1 MKGEFFISV
10 SNSKVK
16 YEFSIKRNIT
26 VIQGDSATGKT
37 TLVDMIREFE
47 QNGADSGINL
57 SSKKKCRVLEG
68 NNWKENLSLM
78 NDSIVFI
85 DEGNRFVESADF
97 AKAVKNSG
105 NYYVIVTREGLDNL
119 PYSVE
124 EIYGIHTSGKYADLK
139 QVYHEFY
146 RIYGDNNFNDCRI
159 EKIITEDS
167 NSGFDFFNA
176 VCGGKIIC
184 ESANGKSNIYKKL
197 LQSKGEKVLAVA
209 DGAAFGSQMNL
220 VGELLNK
227 QEKLFLFAPESFE
240 WLILQSDIL
249 NDNEVKKIL
258 ESPENYIESKD
269 YFSWEQYFTKLLV
282 EKTSNTFLNY
292 SKKKIN
298 PNYLTENV
306 KRKILTSDALK
317 IIWESMSEKIGIKK

>member
-1 MKGEFFISV
+1 MKGKYFISI

-47 QNGADSGINL
+47 QNGSDSGINL

-68 NNWKENLSLM
+68 NNWQENLSLM

-85 DEGNRFVESADF
+85 DEGNRFVESSDF

-105 NYYVIVTREGLDNL
+105 NYFVIVTREGLDNL
-119 PYSVE
+119 PYSIE

-146 RIYGDNNFNDCRI
+146 RIYGNNNFNDCRI

-167 NSGFDFFNA
+167 NSGFEFFNA
-176 VCGGKIIC
+176 VCGEKIIC
-184 ESANGKSNIYKKL
+184 ESANGKSNIFKKL
-197 LQSKGEKVLAVA
+197 LQSKNEAVLAIA
-209 DGAAFGSQMNL
+209 DGAAVGSQMNL
-220 VGELLNK
+220 VGELLERQKNF
-227 QEKLFLFAPESFE
+227 FLFAPESFE

-258 ESPENYIESKD
+258 ENPENFIESKD
-269 YFSWEQYFTKLLV
+269 FFSWEQFFTKLLI
-282 EKTSNTFLNY
+282 EKTNGTYLKYLKRKLNQ
-292 SKKKIN
+292 
-298 PNYLTENV
+298 NYLSENV
-306 KRKILTSDALK
+306 KNKILDSDLMKNVVAMVLGK
-317 IIWESMSEKIGIKK
+317 YSH

>member
-1 MKGEFFISV
+1 MKGKYFISI

-47 QNGADSGINL
+47 QNGSDSGINL

-68 NNWKENLSLM
+68 NNWQENLSLM

-85 DEGNRFVESADF
+85 DEGNRFVESSDF

-119 PYSVE
+119 PYSIE

-146 RIYGDNNFNDCRI
+146 RIYGNNNFNDCRI
-159 EKIITEDS
+159 EKIITENS
-167 NSGFDFFNA
+167 NSGFEFFNA
-176 VCGGKIIC
+176 VCGEKIIC
-184 ESANGKSNIYKKL
+184 ESANGKSNIFKKL
-197 LQSKGEKVLAVA
+197 LQSKNEAVLAIA
-209 DGAAFGSQMNL
+209 DGAAVGSQMNL
-220 VGELLNK
+220 VGELLERQKNF
-227 QEKLFLFAPESFE
+227 FLFAPESFE
-240 WLILQSDIL
+240 WLILQSEII
-249 NDNEVKKIL
+249 NDKEIKNIL
-258 ESPENYIESKD
+258 ENPEEYIESKD
-269 YFSWEQYFTKLLV
+269 YFSWEQFFTKLLV
-282 EKTSNTFLNY
+282 EKTNNSYLNY

-317 IIWESMSEKIGIKK
+317 IIWESITGKNKN

>member
-57 SSKKKCRVLEG
+57 SSKRNCRVLEG
-68 NNWKENLSLM
+68 NNWEENLSLM

-146 RIYGDNNFNDCRI
+146 RIYGNNNFNDCRI
-159 EKIITEDS
+159 EK
-167 NSGFDFFNA
+167 
-176 VCGGKIIC
+176 
-184 ESANGKSNIYKKL
+184 
-197 LQSKGEKVLAVA
+197 
-209 DGAAFGSQMNL
+209 
-220 VGELLNK
+220 NK
-227 QEKLFLFAPESFE
+227 
-240 WLILQSDIL
+240 
-249 NDNEVKKIL
+249 N
-258 ESPENYIESKD
+258 
-269 YFSWEQYFTKLLV
+269 
-282 EKTSNTFLNY
+282 
-292 SKKKIN
+292 
-298 PNYLTENV
+298 
-306 KRKILTSDALK
+306 
-317 IIWESMSEKIGIKK
+317 

>member
-1 MKGEFFISV
+1 MKGKYLISI
-10 SNSKVK
+10 SNNKVK

-57 SSKKKCRVLEG
+57 SSKKKCRVLEV
-68 NNWKENLSLM
+68 NDWQENLSLM
-78 NDSIVFI
+78 TDSIVFI

-97 AKAVKNSG
+97 AKAVKNSS
-105 NYYVIVTREGLDNL
+105 NYYVIVTREGLENL
-119 PYSVE
+119 PYSIE

-146 RIYGDNNFNDCRI
+146 RIYGNNNFNDCRI
-159 EKIITEDS
+159 EKIVTEDS
-167 NSGFDFFNA
+167 NSGFEFFNA
-176 VCGGKIIC
+176 VCGEKIIC
-184 ESANGKSNIYKKL
+184 ESANGKSNIFKKL
-197 LQSKGEKVLAVA
+197 LQSKNEAVLAIA
-209 DGAAFGSQMNL
+209 DGAAVGSQMNL
-220 VGELLNK
+220 VGELLERQKNF
-227 QEKLFLFAPESFE
+227 FLFAPESFE
-240 WLILQSDIL
+240 WLILQSEII
-249 NDNEVKKIL
+249 NDKEIKNIL
-258 ESPENYIESKD
+258 ENPEEYIESKD
-269 YFSWEQYFTKLLV
+269 YFSWEQFFTKLLV
-282 EKTSNTFLNY
+282 EKTNNSYLNY

-317 IIWESMSEKIGIKK
+317 IIWESITGKNKN

>member
-258 ESPENYIESKD
+258 ESPEKYIESKD

>member
-1 MKGEFFISV
+1 MKGKYLISI
-10 SNSKVK
+10 SNNKVK

-47 QNGADSGINL
+47 QNGFDSGINL

-68 NNWKENLSLM
+68 NNWQENLSLM
-78 NDSIVFI
+78 TDSIVFI
-85 DEGNRFVESADF
+85 DEGNRFVESTDF
-97 AKAVKNSG
+97 AKAVKNSS

-119 PYSVE
+119 PYSIE

-146 RIYGDNNFNDCRI
+146 RIYGNNNFNDCRI
-159 EKIITEDS
+159 EKIVTEDS
-167 NSGFDFFNA
+167 NSGFEFFNN
-176 VCGGKIIC
+176 VFEGLCVC
-184 ESANGKSNIYKKL
+184 ESTGGKSNIYKKL

-220 VGELLNK
+220 VGELLERQK
-227 QEKLFLFAPESFE
+227 EIFLFAPESFE

-258 ESPENYIESKD
+258 ENPENFIESKD
-269 YFSWEQYFTKLLV
+269 FFSWEQFFTKLLI
-282 EKTSNTFLNY
+282 EKTNGTYLKYLKRKLNQ
-292 SKKKIN
+292 
-298 PNYLTENV
+298 NYLSENV
-306 KRKILTSDALK
+306 KNKILDSDL
-317 IIWESMSEKIGIKK
+317 MKKVVAMVLGKYSH

>member
-68 NNWKENLSLM
+68 NNWEENLSLM
-78 NDSIVFI
+78 NDSIIFI

-119 PYSVE
+119 PYSIE
-124 EIYGIHTSGKYADLK
+124 EISGIHTSGKYADLK

-146 RIYGDNNFNDCRI
+146 RIYGNNNFNDCRI

-176 VCGGKIIC
+176 VCG
-184 ESANGKSNIYKKL
+184 
-197 LQSKGEKVLAVA
+197 
-209 DGAAFGSQMNL
+209 
-220 VGELLNK
+220 
-227 QEKLFLFAPESFE
+227 
-240 WLILQSDIL
+240 
-249 NDNEVKKIL
+249 
-258 ESPENYIESKD
+258 
-269 YFSWEQYFTKLLV
+269 
-282 EKTSNTFLNY
+282 
-292 SKKKIN
+292 
-298 PNYLTENV
+298 
-306 KRKILTSDALK
+306 
-317 IIWESMSEKIGIKK
+317 EKIRIKKYR

>member
-1 MKGEFFISV
+1 MKGKYSVSV
-10 SNSKVK
+10 SNNKVK

-68 NNWKENLSLM
+68 NNWQENLSLM
-78 NDSIVFI
+78 TDSIVFI
-85 DEGNRFVESADF
+85 DEGNRFVESTDF

-119 PYSVE
+119 PYSIE

-146 RIYGDNNFNDCRI
+146 RIYGNNNFNDCRI

-184 ESANGKSNIYKKL
+184 ESANGKSNIFKKL
-197 LQSKGEKVLAVA
+197 LQSKNEAVLAIA

-220 VGELLNK
+220 ISELLNK
-227 QEKLFLFAPESFE
+227 QGNLFLFAPESFE

-258 ESPENYIESKD
+258 ENPENFIESKD
-269 YFSWEQYFTKLLV
+269 FFSWEQFFTKLLI
-282 EKTSNTFLNY
+282 EKTNGTYLKYLKRKLNQ
-292 SKKKIN
+292 
-298 PNYLTENV
+298 NYLSENV
-306 KRKILTSDALK
+306 KNKILDSDL
-317 IIWESMSEKIGIKK
+317 MKKVVAMVLGKYSH

>member
-1 MKGEFFISV
+1 MKGKYSVSV
-10 SNSKVK
+10 SNNKVK

-68 NNWKENLSLM
+68 NDWQENLSLM
-78 NDSIVFI
+78 TDSIVFI

-105 NYYVIVTREGLDNL
+105 NYYVIVTREGLENL
-119 PYSVE
+119 PYSID

-146 RIYGDNNFNDCRI
+146 RIYGNNNFNDCRI
-159 EKIITEDS
+159 EKIVIEDS
-167 NSGFDFFNA
+167 NSGFEFFNN
-176 VCGGKIIC
+176 VFEGLCVC
-184 ESANGKSNIYKKL
+184 ESTGGKSNIYKKL
-197 LQSKGEKVLAVA
+197 LQSKGEKVLAIA

-220 VGELLNK
+220 VGELLERQKNF
-227 QEKLFLFAPESFE
+227 FLFAPESFE

-258 ESPENYIESKD
+258 ENPENFIESKD
-269 YFSWEQYFTKLLV
+269 FFSWEQFFTKLLI
-282 EKTSNTFLNY
+282 EKTNGTYLKYLKRKLNQ
-292 SKKKIN
+292 
-298 PNYLTENV
+298 NYLSENV
-306 KRKILTSDALK
+306 KNKILDSDL
-317 IIWESMSEKIGIKK
+317 MKKVVAMVLGKYSH

>member
-1 MKGEFFISV
+1 MKGKYLISI
-10 SNSKVK
+10 SNNKVK

-47 QNGADSGINL
+47 QNGFDSGINL

-68 NNWKENLSLM
+68 NNWQENLSLM
-78 NDSIVFI
+78 TDSIVFI
-85 DEGNRFVESADF
+85 DEGNRFVESTDF
-97 AKAVKNSG
+97 AKAVKNSS

-119 PYSVE
+119 PYSIE

-146 RIYGDNNFNDCRI
+146 RIYGNNNFNDCRI
-159 EKIITEDS
+159 EKIVTEDS
-167 NSGFDFFNA
+167 NSGFDFFNN
-176 VCGGKIIC
+176 VFEGLCVC
-184 ESANGKSNIYKKL
+184 ESAGGKSNIYKKL

-220 VGELLNK
+220 VGELSERQKNF
-227 QEKLFLFAPESFE
+227 FLFAPESFE

-258 ESPENYIESKD
+258 ENPENFIESKD
-269 YFSWEQYFTKLLV
+269 FFSWEQFFTKLLI
-282 EKTSNTFLNY
+282 EKTNGTYLKYLKRKLNQ
-292 SKKKIN
+292 
-298 PNYLTENV
+298 NYLSENV
-306 KRKILTSDALK
+306 KNKILDSDL
-317 IIWESMSEKIGIKK
+317 MKKVVAMVLGKYSH

>member
-68 NNWKENLSLM
+68 NNWEENLSLM
-78 NDSIVFI
+78 NDSIIFI

-119 PYSVE
+119 PYSIE

-146 RIYGDNNFNDCRI
+146 RIYGNNNFNDCRI

-184 ESANGKSNIYKKL
+184 ESANGKSNIFKKL
-197 LQSKGEKVLAVA
+197 LQAKNEAVLAIA

-227 QEKLFLFAPESFE
+227 RENLFLFAPESFE

-258 ESPENYIESKD
+258 ENPENYIESKD
-269 YFSWEQYFTKLLV
+269 YFSWEQYFTKLLM

-317 IIWESMSEKIGIKK
+317 IIWESMTGKNRN

>member
-1 MKGEFFISV
+1 MKGKYLISI
-10 SNSKVK
+10 SNNKVK

-47 QNGADSGINL
+47 QNGFDSGINL

-68 NNWKENLSLM
+68 NNWQENLSLI

-119 PYSVE
+119 PYSIE

-146 RIYGDNNFNDCRI
+146 RIYGD
-159 EKIITEDS
+159 
-167 NSGFDFFNA
+167 
-176 VCGGKIIC
+176 
-184 ESANGKSNIYKKL
+184 
-197 LQSKGEKVLAVA
+197 
-209 DGAAFGSQMNL
+209 
-220 VGELLNK
+220 
-227 QEKLFLFAPESFE
+227 
-240 WLILQSDIL
+240 
-249 NDNEVKKIL
+249 EV
-258 ESPENYIESKD
+258 
-269 YFSWEQYFTKLLV
+269 
-282 EKTSNTFLNY
+282 
-292 SKKKIN
+292 
-298 PNYLTENV
+298 YL
-306 KRKILTSDALK
+306 
-317 IIWESMSEKIGIKK
+317 

>member
-1 MKGEFFISV
+1 MKGKYFISI

-68 NNWKENLSLM
+68 NDWQENLSLM
-78 NDSIVFI
+78 TDSIVFI

-105 NYYVIVTREGLDNL
+105 NYFVIVTREGLENL
-119 PYSVE
+119 PYSIE

-146 RIYGDNNFNDCRI
+146 RIYGNNNFNDCRI

-167 NSGFDFFNA
+167 NSGFEFFNA
-176 VCGGKIIC
+176 VCGEKIIC
-184 ESANGKSNIYKKL
+184 ESANGKSNIFKKL
-197 LQSKGEKVLAVA
+197 LQSKNEAVLAIA
-209 DGAAFGSQMNL
+209 DGAAVGSQMNL
-220 VGELLNK
+220 VGELLERQKNF
-227 QEKLFLFAPESFE
+227 FLFAPESFE
-240 WLILQSDIL
+240 WLILQSEII
-249 NDNEVKKIL
+249 NDKEIKNIL
-258 ESPENYIESKD
+258 ENPEEYIESKD
-269 YFSWEQYFTKLLV
+269 YFSWEQFFTKLLI
-282 EKTSNTFLNY
+282 EKTNGTCLKYLKRKLNQ
-292 SKKKIN
+292 
-298 PNYLTENV
+298 NYLSENV
-306 KRKILTSDALK
+306 KNKILDSDL
-317 IIWESMSEKIGIKK
+317 MKKVVAMVLGKDSH